1 MTLLRRLASFLP
13 AAICLLLLAG
23 PVRAAGPKVD
33 ELARL
38 LEDSNYKVRL
48 QAALLLGKL
57 GDKSAVT
64 PLTRALEDKDRLVR
78 AMAAQSLARLGAPDA
93 APALKALLQHER
105 DAFVRG
111 QVEKALAA
119 LGPTRGSGAKIY
131 LTFGSF
137 TGGAARITDPAML
150 NALRAGLKR
159 ELSKLNGVTFTLESG
174 EEKSFARS
182 GRVGFLIDGNV
193 TRLDDGQVGGAVE
206 INCDVKIMVAR
217 WPSKSIILWT
227 NAGAAVQSGSHE
239 RDKASARRDCLEA
252 SAGQLG
258 EDLAKFFHSQGG

>member
-1 MTLLRRLASFLP
+1 MITLRRLASLLVV
-13 AAICLLLLAG
+13 AICLLLGA
-23 PVRAAGPKVD
+23 RAAHATKVD

-38 LEDSNYKVRL
+38 LDDSSYKVRL

-57 GDKSAVT
+57 GDRTAVA
-64 PLTRALEDKDRLVR
+64 PLTRALEDKERLVR
-78 AMAAQSLARLGAPDA
+78 AMAAQSLGRLGAADA
-93 APALKALLQHER
+93 APALKALLQRER
-105 DAFVRG
+105 DGFVRG
-111 QVEKALAA
+111 QAEKALAA
-119 LGPTRGSGAKIY
+119 LGPTRGGGAKIY
-131 LTFGSF
+131 LTFGPF
-137 TGGAARITDPAML
+137 TGGAARVSDPAMI

-159 ELSKLNGVTFTLESG
+159 ELSKLSGVTFTLESG

-193 TRLDDGQVGGAVE
+193 TRLDSGQVGGAVE

-227 NAGAAVQSGSHE
+227 NAGAAVQSGSNE
-239 RDKASARRDCLEA
+239 RDMASARRDCLEA

>member
-1 MTLLRRLASFLP
+1 MRGARRLASILL
-13 AAICLLLLAG
+13 AAVCLLGASG
-23 PVRAAGPKVD
+23 PAHATKVE
-33 ELARL
+33 ELSRM
-38 LEDSNYKVRL
+38 LEDSSYKVRL

-57 GDKSAVT
+57 GDKSAVS
-64 PLTRALEDKDRLVR
+64 PLTRALEDKERLVR
-78 AMAAQSLARLGAPDA
+78 AMAAQSLGRLGAADA
-93 APALKALLQHER
+93 APALKALLQRER

-111 QVEKALAA
+111 QAEKALAS
-119 LGPTRGSGAKIY
+119 LGPARGGPAKIY

-137 TGGAARITDPAML
+137 SGGAARVNDPGML

-159 ELSKLNGVTFTLESG
+159 ELSKLNGVTFTLDSG

-193 TRLDDGQVGGAVE
+193 TRLDAGQVGGAME
-206 INCDVKIMVAR
+206 INCDVKVMVAR

-227 NAGAAVQSGSHE
+227 NAGAAVQSGSNE
-239 RDKASARRDCLEA
+239 RDIASARRDCLEA

>member
-1 MTLLRRLASFLP
+1 MTFPRRLVSIVLGAV
-13 AAICLLLLAG
+13 CLLALAG
-23 PVRAAGPKVD
+23 PARAGKVE
-33 ELARL
+33 ELSRL
-38 LEDSNYKVRL
+38 LEDSSYKVRL

-57 GDKSAVT
+57 GDKAAVP
-64 PLTRALEDKDRLVR
+64 PLTRALEDKERLVR
-78 AMAAQSLARLGAPDA
+78 AMAAQSLGRLGAPDA
-93 APALKALLQHER
+93 GPALKALLQRER
-105 DAFVRG
+105 DSFVRG
-111 QVEKALAA
+111 QAEKALAA
-119 LGPTRGSGAKIY
+119 LGPARGGPAKIY

-137 TGGAARITDPAML
+137 TGGTARVSDPGML

-159 ELSKLNGVTFTLESG
+159 ELSKLNGVTFSLESG

-193 TRLDDGQVGGAVE
+193 TRLDAGQVGGGAVE

-227 NAGAAVQSGSHE
+227 NAGAAVQSGSNE
-239 RDKASARRDCLEA
+239 RDIASARRDCLEA